1 MEKNQEELSQI
12 NSEYSALKDKYEK
25 LNKKAKDNA
34 KLERKLVMKMP
45 NADHTKL
52 FAEALLYGDAE
63 EEEVPLIT
71 PQKLQ
76 YNQKVRESV
85 EGVTF
90 VDQPGESLNV
100 QITKENEEENEG
112 DESEQEEEKQALLG
126 MSAVTDYVDPSDAKN
141 FNQID

>member
-71 PQKLQ
+71 P
-76 YNQKVRESV
+76 
-85 EGVTF
+85 
-90 VDQPGESLNV
+90 
-100 QITKENEEENEG
+100 
-112 DESEQEEEKQALLG
+112 
-126 MSAVTDYVDPSDAKN
+126 
-141 FNQID
+141 